1 MTADAS
7 SDLPAA
13 RRVGRVLAMQTL
25 YEHDVTGV
33 DALDALRAR
42 LEDEP
47 AAPRAA
53 AFAKRLVRGTVEH
66 LGRIDGLLQE
76 TAPSWPIGSMPEVDK
91 AILRLALYELIVDN
105 KAPFRVVINE
115 AVELAKAYGGEHSGR
130 FVNGVLGTVAS
141 QARTT
146 IGIQHDS

>member
-1 MTADAS
+1 MTSDGS
-7 SDLPAA
+7 SELPAA

-33 DALDALRAR
+33 DALEALRTR

-47 AAPRAA
+47 ASPRAA
-53 AFAKRLVRGTVEH
+53 TFAKRLVRGTVEH
-66 LGRIDGLLQE
+66 LERIDELLRE
-76 TAPSWPIGSMPEVDK
+76 TAPSWPIDSMPEVDK
-91 AILRLALYELIVDN
+91 AILRLALFELIVDN

-141 QARTT
+141 QVRTT
-146 IGIQHDS
+146 TGIRHDS